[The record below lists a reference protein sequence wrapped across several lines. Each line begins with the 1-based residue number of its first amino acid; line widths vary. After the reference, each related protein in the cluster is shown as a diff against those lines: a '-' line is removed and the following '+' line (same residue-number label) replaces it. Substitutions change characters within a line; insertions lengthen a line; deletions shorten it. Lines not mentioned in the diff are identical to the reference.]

1 MANPFAAFQMGAELG
16 QGQSALGQM
25 VRTIVERFGRQQE
38 LQGEMGLKFQ
48 GELALE
54 REKSNL
60 ASERI
65 KALLRGSQGGGQ
77 VGGEGRGP
85 FIPTGFTQDGVTFED
100 PLAKA
105 QGEASRG
112 AIERTQKL
120 SGALKRLAILNR
132 EFETALP
139 SAGQTPFAQ
148 RIRGGLS
155 SFGAIT
161 GLAPNAPLLAL
172 KKGGRPMAISIV
184 RDLGEVG
191 NLSESDITS
200 AVDTVSQ
207 EGLTEEERK
216 EFIQTFGSFV
226 FAGIPGQVKQV
237 ALSDP
242 DVRSVI
248 DAFKITT
255 DVAPSETSSQTGM
268 GLTPAAQSLIDRY
281 RGR

>member
-48 GELALE
+48 GELGLE
-54 REKSNL
+54 RARSNL
-60 ASERI
+60 ASERM
-65 KALLRGSQGGGQ
+65 KKLLGGGQ
-77 VGGEGRGP
+77 AGGEGLGP

-100 PLAKA
+100 PMAKA
-105 QGEASRG
+105 QGEAGRG

-120 SGALKRLAILNR
+120 SGALKRLALLNR

-139 SAGQTPFAQ
+139 SRGQTPFAQ
-148 RIRGGLS
+148 RIRGGVA
-155 SFGAIT
+155 SFGAMT
-161 GLAPNAPLLAL
+161 GLVPNAPLMAL

-191 NLSESDITS
+191 NLSESDINS

-207 EGLTEEERK
+207 EGLTETERT

-226 FAGIPGQVKQV
+226 FAGIPGQVKQI

-242 DVRSVI
+242 DVRAVVE
-248 DAFKITT
+248 AFKITT
-255 DVAPSETSSQTGM
+255 DVAPSLGMSSQTGM
-268 GLTPAAQSLIDRY
+268 ALTPAAQSLIDRY
-281 RGR
+281 RRR